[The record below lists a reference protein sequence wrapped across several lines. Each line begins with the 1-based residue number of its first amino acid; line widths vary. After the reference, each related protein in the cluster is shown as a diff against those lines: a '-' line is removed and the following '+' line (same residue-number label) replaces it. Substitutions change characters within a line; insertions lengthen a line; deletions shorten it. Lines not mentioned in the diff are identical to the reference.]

1 MPIVPENV
9 SDLQFDVKDLYLDV
23 RLTTISNEGTVETD
37 PDTGLIT
44 SSVEDF
50 TGMPTFETG
59 FFRESVGFGITNI
72 KVETNTSLQ
81 PIVEIEFKD
90 LFGKT
95 VFGELNEVE
104 TGVNYAALFQ
114 WPPPKFVFTFKGYL
128 GSPVT
133 WLLNMKTTSTQY
145 NSDDG
150 SYTLKATFVPN
161 QWGMF
166 SDIPFLYLYAVK
178 KLRADKVD
186 PSISKESPEYIEATE
201 SIIDLMYI
209 GKQIQV
215 ETKNFTKEYDDII
228 GQLESLK
235 RDPIQAIVSGILSLD
250 GEQSKII
257 SKTPGRAPVPGFQD
271 IAITTQNLQ
280 KQVKNKDIYDTEPEI
295 LYPALKSLSVSLR
308 NVENYKVKIA
318 AYQSVVS
325 SFKSRVKVDFGQVPT
340 PEDLERLKEDSKKIN
355 DVIDKNIELIDKAI
369 KGNLY
374 NEKKDQLAKLVI
386 STVFTRIAK
395 DTGYIMGYII
405 DAGEQGYL
413 NNLSVRDKAEKEVTI
428 GKYYPMIFE
437 EAEDGTKDIGKQVP
451 AVKVDVPIGPP
462 PESGVDTRSTESV
475 ELGTPNFEK
484 LFITDFITA
493 ISFGIAENRAL
504 QAEASLGGDSK
515 IKNIINNLEIGTENP
530 FIGVT
535 DWSDMAS
542 IILKRGAIAGFL
554 TQSFIPSLPGNME
567 PNGDTEFST
576 GDYKKIYDSEK
587 IQALADSDLAN
598 INDTVLN
605 QLDTDGLTKLKE
617 FCDVMIAWIKNPTAE
632 DTPMWNYTIGGAMK
646 SLIIINPGLPSL
658 AKGTKARRVMRDIKT
673 SWEAGDKWLLPI
685 MVNAKYTSLI
695 DRNRNQV
702 DRSQDGVA
710 QDCRNAGL
718 IIYTFEEF
726 MGNFIGA
733 EKFFFGGTTAQK
745 YNAKIE
751 NRGGNGLTPV
761 TYGNGISFKKCVG
774 SWVGMNGVVFA
785 HTCHNTGYG
794 KGGDGNAV
802 EYVVY
807 SATADLSRVGESLD
821 SPQAQPKPP
830 DDDDDEKQGSSEEVD
845 EDIATPVRLA
855 ANLVPEATDEPNGDK
870 IVNQFLEFFN
880 MTLAEERDGVGTG
893 YSLLNYTKAS
903 SQDMRLQRDLYYN
916 PQTFSWR
923 QWFGPTPED
932 LLENDE
938 GAARGN
944 YRNVNNQPVIIAPY
958 AQYPS
963 RDEAN
968 CLLVPAAGGIHVLGN
983 MPPYGSAG
991 GTVRTFDDDNDE
1003 YYYSLFTMMFLRQYC
1018 TNLRPKIQ
1026 KILDEV
1032 DKIFGAILGKAGE
1045 HEDLM
1050 YQQMHTLFHQWQI
1063 LGAKAD
1069 GTRIN
1074 QPGNP
1079 AILTPNVA
1087 IHLQEQYG
1095 TINPP
1100 SDTPGERERSD
1111 GNTLGGGFR
1120 FDYPL
1125 QARGA
1130 NSIKV
1135 EDSIINMD
1143 PLFSAKANTTVLN
1156 MFQQLCQ
1163 KNNFMFFPI
1172 CGNARYDKVTDI
1184 FAPQEMMGP
1193 RIGNFFQI
1201 MFQPTPESRTLQ
1213 SNNPDIKQ
1221 SSVKDLT
1228 DFQVEAF
1235 PVAFG
1240 DPTNKIIKN
1249 VQVSTDE
1256 NKVTAE
1262 SIVNLQSIV
1271 DNENKN
1277 RTVTT
1282 DCSLLSVFE
1291 GRSYKAGIETL
1302 GNAQISPLQFFYL
1315 QNHTIFTGLYQ
1326 IIKVSHK
1333 ISPNDMTTDL
1343 SGIKMRYGGN
1353 TYGGIVPITLRDF
1366 EEAGAFVKNAPM
1378 EAVKNVASAGA
1389 AAAFAKAQENA
1400 LSNNEVYDNASSGGG
1415 SSGGNYAVTGTEA
1428 GAYTVKKY
1436 LRDKNKKRR
1445 IDKIIK
1451 ECVKRGIK
1459 SDYAIAA
1466 LLGICSK
1473 ESSFD
1478 LKAEGFCYSAGR
1490 LPDVW
1495 NYFKKNDPVKGGFV
1509 NPKTLKADSDKYQEK
1524 IANLVYVQQPVGLRE
1539 RGYGNTKAGD
1549 GWKYRGRGYN
1559 QITFKSGYE
1568 AAAKN
1573 SGVDVVKYPDRLL
1586 EEDVA
1591 TAALVGFFDGRR
1603 NTRKFGNKTSGY
1615 MTPKEGYGCT
1625 DKGVTFPN
1633 LKNAVFFY
1641 YHLNTGPGKSVGH
1654 IKDKLKPGEKLGGM
1668 QRAQSRA
1675 PSFVEYIRQNFKDQ
1689 GVVISRDPAPTTT
1702 TPSDNETS
1710 VSSTSSSS
1718 TSSSSSGGDSSAYAG
1733 MVTWDKHTTRRIKTL
1748 HPKMR
1753 AKVTEFIIRA
1763 DKELGI
1769 KIRVASALRTFEEQ
1783 TALYAKGRTTK
1794 GSIVTYA
1801 KAGSSLHNYGL
1812 AIDIVEIKDGKALW
1826 NSPNEAKISRL
1837 GKSVGFDWGGDWSS
1851 FKDKPHYEMKFGNSL
1866 KTLKR
1871 LYDSGQKDGA
1881 YVKI

>member
-1 MPIVPENV
+1 MPIIPENV
-9 SDLQFDVKDLYLDV
+9 SDLQFDAKDLYLDV
-23 RLTTISNEGTVETD
+23 RLTTISNEGSVETD
-37 PDTGLIT
+37 PDTGLIS

-50 TGMPTFETG
+50 TGKPTFKTS
-59 FFRESVGFGITNI
+59 FFRESTGFGITNI

-95 VFGELNEVE
+95 VFGELSEVD

-128 GSPVT
+128 GAPVT

-150 SYTLKATFVPN
+150 SYTIKATFVPN

-178 KLRADKVD
+178 KLRADKVSPD
-186 PSISKESPEYIEATE
+186 IAKDSPEYIKQTE

-215 ETKNFTKEYDDII
+215 ETKNFTKEYDDLI

-235 RDPIQAIVSGILSLD
+235 RDPIQAIISGVLSME
-250 GEQSKII
+250 GEESKLTSKIPGRPTIPGYQEIAI
-257 SKTPGRAPVPGFQD
+257 SKA
-271 IAITTQNLQ
+271 NLK
-280 KQVKNKDIYDTEPEI
+280 KQVKDGAVYDEDPEI
-295 LYPALKSLSVSLR
+295 LYPALKNLSVSLR

-318 AYQSVVS
+318 AYQSVVP
-325 SFKSRVKVDFGQVPT
+325 SFKGRTKVDFGKVPT
-340 PEDLERLKEDSKKIN
+340 PEDLEKLKEDSKKIN
-355 DVIDKNIELIDKAI
+355 DVIDKNVELIDKAI

-395 DTGYIMGYII
+395 DAGYIMGYII

-413 NNLSVRDKAEKEVTI
+413 NNIDVRDKAEEEVTI
-428 GKYYPMIFE
+428 GKYYPMIFV
-437 EAEDGTKDIGKQVP
+437 EAEDGSKDVGKQVP
-451 AVKVDVPIGPP
+451 AVKVEVGK
-462 PESGVDTRSTESV
+462 SKV

-484 LFITDFITA
+484 LFVSDFITA

-504 QAEASLGGDSK
+504 QAEATLGGDSK
-515 IKNIINNLEIGTENP
+515 IKNIINNLEIGADNP

-535 DWSDMAS
+535 DWSIMSS
-542 IILKRGAIAGFL
+542 IILKRAAIAGFL

-598 INDTVLN
+598 INETVLS

-617 FCDVMIAWIKNPTAE
+617 FCDVITAWIDTPTAE
-632 DTPMWNYTIGGAMK
+632 TTPKWNYNAINGAMK
-646 SLIIINPGLPSL
+646 SLIIINPGLVNL
-658 AKGTKARRVMRDIKT
+658 AKTSRGRSIMRSVKS
-673 SWEAGDKWLLPI
+673 SWDSGKKWIIAQTAGSKYSSIIDK
-685 MVNAKYTSLI
+685 
-695 DRNRNQV
+695 NRNEI
-702 DRSQDGVA
+702 DKSPNSVA
-710 QDCRNAGL
+710 SDCISAGL

-726 MGNFIGA
+726 MGNFIGT
-733 EKFFFGGTTAQK
+733 EKFFYGGTTAMQ
-745 YNAKIE
+745 YNAKVE
-751 NRGGNGLTPV
+751 DRGGNGLIPL
-761 TYGNGISFKKCVG
+761 TYGNGISFLKCVG

-802 EYVVY
+802 EYVVF
-807 SATADLSRVGESLD
+807 SSTADLSRVGEALD
-821 SPQAQPKPP
+821 SPQASPKPP
-830 DDDDDEKQGSSEEVD
+830 DDDDDNEQGSSEEVD
-845 EDIATPVRLA
+845 EDIAMPVRLA
-855 ANLVPEATDEPNGDK
+855 SNLVPEDTDEPNGDK

-893 YSLLNYTKAS
+893 YSLLNYTKVS

-916 PQTFSWR
+916 PQIFSWR
-923 QWFGPTPED
+923 QWFGPTPSD

-938 GAARGN
+938 GAARNG
-944 YRNVNNQPVIIAPY
+944 YRNVNTRPVIIAPY

-968 CLLVPAAGGIHVLGN
+968 CLAVPAAGGIHILGN
-983 MPPYGSAG
+983 RPPYGSSGAP
-991 GTVRTFDDDNDE
+991 VEVFNDDHDE

-1018 TNLRPKIQ
+1018 TNLKPKIQ

-1032 DKIFGAILGKAGE
+1032 DKIFGSILGKAGE
-1045 HEDLM
+1045 HEDLI

-1063 LGAKAD
+1063 LGGKAD

-1074 QPGNP
+1074 QPNNP
-1079 AILTPNVA
+1079 SKLTPNVA
-1087 IHLQEQYG
+1087 IHLQDQYG

-1100 SDTPGERERSD
+1100 SDTAGERERSD

-1125 QARGA
+1125 QAIGA
-1130 NSIKV
+1130 QSIKV

-1172 CGNARYDKVTDI
+1172 CGNARYNKVTDI

-1193 RIGNFFQI
+1193 RIGNFFQV

-1213 SNNPDIKQ
+1213 SNDPDVKQ
-1221 SSVKDLT
+1221 STTKDLT

-1291 GRSYKAGIETL
+1291 GRSYKAGIETV
-1302 GNAQISPLQFFYL
+1302 GNAQISPMQFFYL

-1353 TYGGIVPITLRDF
+1353 SYGGIVPVTLKDF
-1366 EEAGAFVKNAPM
+1366 EEAGNFVKNAPM
-1378 EAVKNVASAGA
+1378 EAVDNSASAESQA
-1389 AAAFAKAQENA
+1389 AVATAQENA
-1400 LSNNEVYDNASSGGG
+1400 LSNNEVYDNASSGAG
-1415 SSGGNYAVTGTEA
+1415 SSGGNYAVTGTDK
-1428 GAYTVKKY
+1428 GSSTVKAY
-1436 LRDKNKKRR
+1436 LRDANKKRR
-1445 IDKIIK
+1445 IDKIK
-1451 ECVKRGIK
+1451 PCK
-1459 SDYAIAA
+1459 
-1466 LLGICSK
+1466 
-1473 ESSFD
+1473 
-1478 LKAEGFCYSAGR
+1478 
-1490 LPDVW
+1490 P
-1495 NYFKKNDPVKGGFV
+1495 
-1509 NPKTLKADSDKYQEK
+1509 
-1524 IANLVYVQQPVGLRE
+1524 
-1539 RGYGNTKAGD
+1539 
-1549 GWKYRGRGYN
+1549 
-1559 QITFKSGYE
+1559 
-1568 AAAKN
+1568 
-1573 SGVDVVKYPDRLL
+1573 
-1586 EEDVA
+1586 A
-1591 TAALVGFFDGRR
+1591 TRF
-1603 NTRKFGNKTSGY
+1603 TS
-1615 MTPKEGYGCT
+1615 
-1625 DKGVTFPN
+1625 
-1633 LKNAVFFY
+1633 
-1641 YHLNTGPGKSVGH
+1641 
-1654 IKDKLKPGEKLGGM
+1654 
-1668 QRAQSRA
+1668 
-1675 PSFVEYIRQNFKDQ
+1675 
-1689 GVVISRDPAPTTT
+1689 
-1702 TPSDNETS
+1702 
-1710 VSSTSSSS
+1710 
-1718 TSSSSSGGDSSAYAG
+1718 
-1733 MVTWDKHTTRRIKTL
+1733 
-1748 HPKMR
+1748 
-1753 AKVTEFIIRA
+1753 
-1763 DKELGI
+1763 
-1769 KIRVASALRTFEEQ
+1769 
-1783 TALYAKGRTTK
+1783 
-1794 GSIVTYA
+1794 
-1801 KAGSSLHNYGL
+1801 
-1812 AIDIVEIKDGKALW
+1812 
-1826 NSPNEAKISRL
+1826 
-1837 GKSVGFDWGGDWSS
+1837 
-1851 FKDKPHYEMKFGNSL
+1851 
-1866 KTLKR
+1866 
-1871 LYDSGQKDGA
+1871 
-1881 YVKI
+1881 